1 MLLFAWVFPT
11 SPPPPPTTPRP
22 TTAIRTGGWRG
33 KKDRMGP
40 KENERRCG
48 LQRFKYIY
56 SIFFRSDGFF
66 FFFFFYAWRAPRKD
80 FLEKTQMHTHIYTHT
95 YIHTHTYTRTP
106 LRGAVGTRWAAGSAL
121 RPPPPPRVSTLSPA
135 ADSAI
140 RHAKKKSQPTPH
152 RTTTRS

>member
-11 SPPPPPTTPRP
+11 SPPHPPTTPRPTTPRP

-66 FFFFFYAWRAPRKD
+66 FFFFFTPG
-80 FLEKTQMHTHIYTHT
+80 EHPG
-95 YIHTHTYTRTP
+95 RTF
-106 LRGAVGTRWAAGSAL
+106 
-121 RPPPPPRVSTLSPA
+121 
-135 ADSAI
+135 
-140 RHAKKKSQPTPH
+140 
-152 RTTTRS
+152 